1 MSLTMMSYLDVSPS
15 FEQMEE
21 AIDKLVK
28 TAVSNGTLSD
38 DDLINV
44 NEKVSAWC
52 WLTLKVCIV
61 KSLFFVFT
69 YQS

>member
-21 AIDKLVK
+21 AIDKVVK

-61 KSLFFVFT
+61 KSLFFVVT
-69 YQS
+69 SQS

>member
-61 KSLFFVFT
+61 ESLFFVFT

>member
-1 MSLTMMSYLDVSPS
+1 MSLTMLCYLDVSPS

-21 AIDKLVK
+21 AIDKVVK

>member
-1 MSLTMMSYLDVSPS
+1 MSLTMLCYLDVSPS

-21 AIDKLVK
+21 AIDKVVK

-61 KSLFFVFT
+61 KSLFFVVT
-69 YQS
+69 SQS